1 MHDYGELVATQAEG
15 AVRLAQAAAQAFGN
29 ADQQAIADLVAV
41 AVVDFLEVVEV
52 EEQHGGGFRTG
63 PGCRNVPLQL
73 LVEGLAIAQAG
84 QSIAVGQVDQLVLI
98 GHLFADIAHDAA
110 VADDLACGVE
120 GL

>member
-1 MHDYGELVATQAEG
+1 M
-15 AVRLAQAAAQAFGN
+15 
-29 ADQQAIADLVAV
+29 
-41 AVVDFLEVVEV
+41 
-52 EEQHGGGFRTG
+52 
-63 PGCRNVPLQL
+63 PLQL
-73 LVEGLAIAQAG
+73 LVEGLAIAQVG